1 MAGHPEGTIGWD
13 TPIPEPM
20 IYQSGVATGRSQPRP
35 MPLPPCPPLA
45 SRRKAPSFRRACEY
59 EAAIQAASPTVT
71 SAAASG
77 DRALRAITRSPWTGG

>member
-35 MPLPPCPPLA
+35 MPLPPCPPARLTA
-45 SRRKAPSFRRACEY
+45 QGAEL
-59 EAAIQAASPTVT
+59 
-71 SAAASG
+71 SA
-77 DRALRAITRSPWTGG
+77 RLRV